1 MILIWAAHKEKLR
14 PIRRQHRERRSSAVS
29 DPHRM
34 ATALIYS
41 KLVGTQKFLRPR
53 PDGPTRRMGF
63 TVQWSDAAPGADA
76 GNDTLPIPQGGV
88 SPL

>member
-1 MILIWAAHKEKLR
+1 
-14 PIRRQHRERRSSAVS
+14 
-29 DPHRM
+29 M

-88 SPL
+88 SPPVRLNIVNIFKIVLVRLK